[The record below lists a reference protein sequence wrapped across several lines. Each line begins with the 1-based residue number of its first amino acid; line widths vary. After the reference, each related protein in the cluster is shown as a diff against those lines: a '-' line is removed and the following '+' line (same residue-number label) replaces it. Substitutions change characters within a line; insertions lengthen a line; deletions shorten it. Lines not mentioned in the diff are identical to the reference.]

1 MIYYEIIVEGR
12 LMTNRL
18 KDFEGLCASHLPDCM
33 TALRGYLADQA
44 ALYAVLNRIRD
55 MNLPLWSVRRSPDRN
70 EESSS

>member
-12 LMTNRL
+12 LISNRL
-18 KDFEGLCASHLPDCM
+18 KDFEGLCASPLAEGM

-55 MNLPLWSVRRSPDRN
+55 MNLPLWGVRRSPKGKDEPR
-70 EESSS
+70 